1 MADAGLR
8 RRSAAELIAGRLAG
22 SSLATPA
29 ADLVRAALAVA
40 RPAEPPGAC
49 VAGAPVPEA
58 DGAPVYLRA
67 IGVGGAELRLTA
79 GPGLTVAVAA
89 GPSGLA
95 DAVGRALAGD
105 GSPPV
110 TVELEPG
117 MTAGLPVAAKRDTP
131 VLARAELT
139 ALACGSAEQRY
150 DALRAVLGL
159 GTLVTAEEW
168 LDGEQREAEERR
180 EAEAAAG
187 RGHGDRDRTAL
198 LERLR
203 GCPDERARAAEAI
216 LEREPADL
224 DALTRLVMSDQEPGG
239 PAGLWRQLAA
249 VRLPGAE
256 VAERAVRRLAEARQ
270 RVSALAGTP
279 SEDARLLAGLVQ
291 TALEH
296 VAAHPGRPCPL
307 CRGKVLDERWAAG
320 ARRAAGRLG
329 RLAGEADAI
338 RGEAEAAALA
348 LRALVPR
355 LPAVIEGAPVP
366 PNAGLD
372 FTAARSAWWR
382 WSELAAGVGVGMP
395 AGGGGEL
402 SEAERRYAEL
412 LAAVGELRE
421 RAAERLRER
430 DEAWR
435 PAGTALAAW
444 TEAARD
450 GSGGVE
456 RSKALEQAGVWLRA
470 AGREVTRERLAEL
483 GRGAGLE
490 AVLTELEPGERAGL
504 GVELFLGGAGVSGG
518 PFGFVVVDQP
528 EEADAGR
535 LARALERAAE
545 RIQVI
550 VAARDEGLAA
560 ALGNAA
566 TVVELPG

>member
-22 SSLATPA
+22 SGLATTV
-29 ADLVRAALAVA
+29 ADLVRAALAAA

-49 VAGAPVPEA
+49 VAGAPASEA
-58 DGAPVYLRA
+58 DGQPVYLRA
-67 IGVGGAELRLTA
+67 IGVDGAELRLTA
-79 GPGLTVAVAA
+79 GPGLTVAA
-89 GPSGLA
+89 GAGQSGLA

-105 GSPPV
+105 GSSPV

-117 MTAGLPVAAKRDTP
+117 MTAGLPVAARRDTP

-139 ALACGSAEQRY
+139 ALACGNAEQRY

-159 GTLVTAEEW
+159 GALVTAEEW
-168 LDGEQREAEERR
+168 LDGEH
-180 EAEAAAG
+180 
-187 RGHGDRDRTAL
+187 RGDRTAL

-216 LEREPADL
+216 LGREPADL
-224 DALTRLVMSDQEPGG
+224 DALARLVMSDQEAGG

-256 VAERAVRRLAEARQ
+256 VAERAVRRLAEAGQ

-279 SEDARLLAGLVQ
+279 AEDARLLAGLVQ

-338 RGEAEAAALA
+338 RGEAEAAAVA

-355 LPAVIEGAPVP
+355 LPGVIEGAPVP
-366 PNAGLD
+366 PDAGLD

-382 WSELAAGVGVGMP
+382 WSELAAGVGVRMP

-402 SEAERRYAEL
+402 SEAGRRYAEL

-421 RAAERLRER
+421 RAAGRLRER
-430 DEAWR
+430 
-435 PAGTALAAW
+435 
-444 TEAARD
+444 
-450 GSGGVE
+450 E
-456 RSKALEQAGVWLRA
+456 RSEALEQAGVWLRA
-470 AGREVTRERLAEL
+470 SGREVTRERLAEL
-483 GRGAGLE
+483 GREAGLE
-490 AVLTELEPGERAGL
+490 VVLTELEPGERAGL

-566 TVVELPG
+566 TVVGLPG